1 MIFFEYLNPQIV
13 TQLFISCFYKV
24 IAIYSDT
31 EGKLIRLVSL
41 RESTEIFCLL
51 KVFFKGDTS
60 FTQFCIICWLQ
71 AKFLFT
77 SFQWNSTLFRVLFTS
92 IAICLVVWNL
102 SMSFV
107 IGKLSIRFFF
117 FSCHMEKKKQVNSLV
132 TKYNFFRVNFKIGKS
147 MTYLKFQY
155 LF

>member
-1 MIFFEYLNPQIV
+1 MYLNPQIV
-13 TQLFISCFYKV
+13 TQIFISCSYKI

-31 EGKLIRLVSL
+31 EGKLIKLVSL
-41 RESTEIFCLL
+41 RESTQLVCLL
-51 KVFFKGDTS
+51 KVFFKGNTS

-92 IAICLVVWNL
+92 IAICLVIWNL

-107 IGKLSIRFFF
+107 IGNFNVSFFF
-117 FSCHMEKKKQVNSLV
+117 PLHIEKKKQINFLV
-132 TKYNFFRVNFKIGKS
+132 SKYNFLKVNFKIGNP